1 MEKKEQYPCP
11 VCGRYEFEKEDDY
24 DICNVC
30 GWENEKYQITHPDEE
45 GGANRMSLN
54 QAKKAWAEGKPIE

>member
-1 MEKKEQYPCP
+1 MIKCP
-11 VCGRYEFEKEDDY
+11 VCGRYEFEMEDDY

>member
-1 MEKKEQYPCP
+1 MIKCP
-11 VCGRYEFEKEDDY
+11 VCGRYEFEMEDDY

-30 GWENEKYQITHPDEE
+30 GWENEKYQITHPDKE